1 MARITFEGLE
11 GYMESLQR
19 IEADSQAIT
28 ERAVYEGAAVV
39 ADAVKE
45 AIRTLPTDQGWGTR
59 ANPLQG
65 ISPTQK
71 EGLIDSFGV
80 APMQDDQGFLHVKIG
95 FDGYNRVKSRKY
107 PKGQPNAMIARAAE
121 SGTSF
126 LKKTPFMAPAIRQAK
141 PEAKKRMQRVFEEA
155 LNERRQSAWPK

>member
-1 MARITFEGLE
+1 MAKITFEGLDA
-11 GYMESLQR
+11 YLESLQR

-28 ERAVYEGAAVV
+28 EQAVYEGAAVV

-45 AIRTLPTDQGWGTR
+45 AIQRLPTDQGWGTR
-59 ANPLQG
+59 AHPLQG
-65 ISPTQK
+65 IQPEQK
-71 EGLIDSFGV
+71 AGLMESFGV
-80 APMQDDQGFLHVKIG
+80 APMQNDQGFLHVKIG
-95 FDGYNRVKSRKY
+95 FDGYNRLKNRRF
-107 PKGQPNAMIARAAE
+107 PKGQPNAMIARMAE

-155 LNERRQSAWPK
+155 LKERSQSAWRK

>member
-45 AIRTLPTDQGWGTR
+45 AIQRLPTDQGWGTR
-59 ANPLQG
+59 AHPLQG
-65 ISPTQK
+65 IQPVQK
-71 EGLIDSFGV
+71 AGLLESFGV

-95 FDGYNRVKSRKY
+95 FDGYNRLKTRRF
-107 PKGQPNAMIARAAE
+107 PKGQPNAMIARVAE

-126 LKKTPFMAPAIRQAK
+126 QKKTPFLAPAIRQAK
-141 PEAKKRMQRVFEEA
+141 PKAKERMQRVFEEA
-155 LNERRQSAWPK
+155 LNERSQ